1 MPKSLEA
8 GILAAPEVRARRSPR
23 WIVLGMLLT
32 CLGIL
37 GAWFLY
43 AQLSQSQSVVVV
55 ANTLH
60 RGAEVTR
67 ADLTTVTIGSTPGV
81 ETVAATDL
89 EHLVGQRAVLDVTA
103 GSLLP
108 PAAIAE
114 QTVPATDHSVVGLRL
129 PEGRAPAGHLVP
141 GGRVRLVEVP
151 ASGEASTPADINY
164 VVDGVVVDSNPG
176 ADGLSLQVNVEVESD
191 QATTVARL
199 AAQERVVVIKEA
211 EG

>member
-1 MPKSLEA
+1 MSKSLDA
-8 GILAAPEVRARRSPR
+8 AILAAPEVRARRSPR
-23 WIVLGMLLT
+23 WIVLGVLLT

-43 AQLSQSQSVVVV
+43 AQLSQSHSVVVV
-55 ANTLH
+55 ASTLH

-67 ADLTTVTIGSTPGV
+67 ADLATVTIGSTPGV
-81 ETVAATDL
+81 ETVAAADL
-89 EHLVGQRAVLDVTA
+89 EQLIGQRAVLDVTA

-108 PAAIAE
+108 PSAVGE
-114 QTVPATDHSVVGLRL
+114 QVVPAAGHSVVGLRL

-141 GGRVRLVEVP
+141 GGQVRLVEVP
-151 ASGEASTPADINY
+151 AGAGATTPEDADY
-164 VVDGVVVDSNPG
+164 VVDGVVVDSSPG

-191 QATTVARL
+191 QAASVARL